1 MALGGFRRV
10 PALAP
15 AAGSIRPRVQAGRR
29 RDCGGLGRRQST
41 ADSRVFAA
49 RRDGAAGRR
58 RAHAARSDHRRHAPR
73 RAAVAC
79 GFTRH
84 ARARQSRR
92 PHGAQRQP
100 HQQHRGHAQHRA
112 GHDPRPDDP
121 AGLPESDMEMT
132 TTPSA
137 IGRLLFLLLLTG
149 CGRGTP
155 AHSADGPYDVV
166 LKGGWIIDGSGNP
179 RYRGD
184 VAIRGDRVAAVGFL
198 GTATAKDTV
207 DVSGLVV
214 APGFIDMMG
223 QSEINAL
230 IDNRVFSKVTQGITT
245 EVTGEGGSVAP
256 LTDRLV
262 QDDSDAIQKWHYRED
277 WRDLNGY
284 FAQLERQRV
293 ALNIATFV
301 GATQVRLAVVGNE
314 NRDPTPAELT
324 HMTAIVDTLME
335 QGALG
340 VWTALEYAPASYSKT
355 DELIALARAA
365 SRHGGIYASHMR
377 DEGQHIDEALNEV
390 FRIAKE
396 AQIPAEVSHLKL
408 SGRRSW
414 GQMPR
419 VLAKIDSARAAGLDV
434 TADQYPYIRAATS
447 LDASIPTWAESGG
460 WDSLLIRL
468 RDPATRTR
476 LQREIVNPQTESFF
490 VAAGGGTGVLI
501 TGTFQDSLRYMQGK
515 TVAQIAAMHHR
526 DTVETVFDIVLAE
539 GGHRTDAAYAIMN
552 EPDVQAGMKQWW
564 IAVNT
569 DFGGVAP
576 DGPFGTQSAHP
587 RAYGSFPRI
596 LGRYSRDLKLFPLE
610 FAVRKMTSLAAQ
622 RVGLADRGL
631 LRPGMY
637 ADITVFNP
645 VTVIDHAT
653 FEQPHQTSVGIE
665 YVFVN
670 GRMVLKHGQ
679 MTDARPGRGL
689 RGPGYRG
696 SR

>member
-1 MALGGFRRV
+1 MV
-10 PALAP
+10 
-15 AAGSIRPRVQAGRR
+15 GR
-29 RDCGGLGRRQST
+29 S
-41 ADSRVFAA
+41 V
-49 RRDGAAGRR
+49 
-58 RAHAARSDHRRHAPR
+58 
-73 RAAVAC
+73 
-79 GFTRH
+79 
-84 ARARQSRR
+84 
-92 PHGAQRQP
+92 
-100 HQQHRGHAQHRA
+100 
-112 GHDPRPDDP
+112 
-121 AGLPESDMEMT
+121 
-132 TTPSA
+132 
-137 IGRLLFLLLLTG
+137 FLLLLTA
-149 CGRGTP
+149 CGVGKAP
-155 AHSADGPYDVV
+155 QSSGPFDVI
-166 LKGGWIIDGSGNP
+166 LKGGWIVDGSGNP

-198 GTATAKDTV
+198 GTATAGDTV

-256 LTDRLV
+256 LTDKLV
-262 QDDSDAIQKWHYRED
+262 QNDSDAMKKWHYRED

-284 FAQLERQRV
+284 FAQLERQTV

-314 NRDPTPAELT
+314 NRAPTAAELS
-324 HMTAIVDTLME
+324 HMVAIVDTLME

-355 DELIALARAA
+355 EELIALARAA

-377 DEGQHIDEALNEV
+377 DEGEHIDDALTEV

-396 AQIPAEVSHLKL
+396 AGIPAEVSHLKL

-468 RDPATRTR
+468 RDPAIRAR
-476 LQREIVNPQTESFF
+476 LHAEIASPQTESFF
-490 VAAGGGTGVLI
+490 AAAGGGTGVLI

-515 TVAQIAAMHHR
+515 TVAEIAALRHR
-526 DTVETVFDIVLAE
+526 DPVETIFDIVLAE
-539 GGHRTDAAYAIMN
+539 QGHRTDAVYAIMQ

-564 IAVNT
+564 MAVNT

-576 DGPFGTQSAHP
+576 DGPLGTQSAHP

-631 LRPGMY
+631 VRPGFY

-645 VTVIDHAT
+645 VTVIDRAT

-670 GRMVLKHGQ
+670 GQMVLKQGQ
-679 MTDARPGRGL
+679 MTNARPGRGL

-696 SR
+696 NR

>member
-1 MALGGFRRV
+1 ME
-10 PALAP
+10 
-15 AAGSIRPRVQAGRR
+15 IK
-29 RDCGGLGRRQST
+29 LGRS
-41 ADSRVFAA
+41 VF
-49 RRDGAAGRR
+49 
-58 RAHAARSDHRRHAPR
+58 
-73 RAAVAC
+73 
-79 GFTRH
+79 
-84 ARARQSRR
+84 
-92 PHGAQRQP
+92 
-100 HQQHRGHAQHRA
+100 
-112 GHDPRPDDP
+112 
-121 AGLPESDMEMT
+121 
-132 TTPSA
+132 
-137 IGRLLFLLLLTG
+137 LLFLTA
-149 CGRGTP
+149 CGMGKP
-155 AHSADGPYDVV
+155 SQSSDGPFDVI
-166 LKGGWIIDGSGNP
+166 LKGGWIVDGSGNP

-184 VAIRGDRVAAVGFL
+184 VAIRGDRIAAVGFL
-198 GTATAKDTV
+198 GQATARDTI

-223 QSEINAL
+223 QSEFNVL
-230 IDNRVFSKVTQGITT
+230 IDNRVLSKITQGITT

-262 QDDSDAIQKWHYRED
+262 LADSDAMKKWHYRED

-284 FAQLERQRV
+284 FAQLERQGSS
-293 ALNIATFV
+293 LNFATFV

-314 NRDPTPAELT
+314 NRAPTAAELAR
-324 HMTAIVDTLME
+324 MVAIVDTLME

-365 SRHGGIYASHMR
+365 RRHGGIYASHMR
-377 DEGQHIDEALNEV
+377 NEGEHIDDALNEL

-396 AQIPAEVSHLKL
+396 ADIPAEVSHLKL
-408 SGRRSW
+408 SGRRAW

-419 VLAKIDSARAAGLDV
+419 ILARIDSVRAAGLDV
-434 TADQYPYIRAATS
+434 MADQYPYIRAATS

-460 WDSLLIRL
+460 MDSLLIRL
-468 RDPATRTR
+468 RDPAMRAR
-476 LQREIVNPQTESFF
+476 LHREMLNPAGGEVFYS
-490 VAAGGGTGVLI
+490 AAGGADGILI

-515 TVAQIAAMHHR
+515 TVAQIAAARHR
-526 DTVETVFDIVLAE
+526 DPIETVFDIVLAE
-539 GGHRTDAAYAIMN
+539 KGHRTDAVYAIMD
-552 EPDVQAGMKQWW
+552 EPDVQAAMKQWW
-564 IAVNT
+564 VAVNT

-596 LGRYSRDLKLFPLE
+596 LGHYSRDLKLFPLE

-631 LRPGMY
+631 VKPGMY

-645 VTVIDHAT
+645 RTVIDRAT
-653 FEQPHQTSVGIE
+653 FEQPHQTSVGID

-670 GRMVLKHGQ
+670 GQRVLNKGQ
-679 MTDARPGRGL
+679 LTNARPGRGL

-696 SR
+696 TR

>member
-1 MALGGFRRV
+1 
-10 PALAP
+10 
-15 AAGSIRPRVQAGRR
+15 
-29 RDCGGLGRRQST
+29 
-41 ADSRVFAA
+41 
-49 RRDGAAGRR
+49 
-58 RAHAARSDHRRHAPR
+58 
-73 RAAVAC
+73 
-79 GFTRH
+79 
-84 ARARQSRR
+84 
-92 PHGAQRQP
+92 
-100 HQQHRGHAQHRA
+100 
-112 GHDPRPDDP
+112 
-121 AGLPESDMEMT
+121 MEISK
-132 TTPSA
+132 TPSA
-137 IGRLLFLLLLTG
+137 ISRLCFLLLITACGTG
-149 CGRGTP
+149 G
-155 AHSADGPYDVV
+155 SAANEGPYDVI
-166 LKGGWIIDGSGNP
+166 LKNGWIVDGSGNP

-184 VAIRGDRVAAVGFL
+184 VAITGDRIAAVGFL
-198 GTATAKDTV
+198 GNATARDTV
-207 DVSGLVV
+207 DASGFVV

-223 QSEINAL
+223 QSEINVL
-230 IDNRVFSKVTQGITT
+230 IDNRVLSKVTQGITT

-262 QDDSDAIQKWHYRED
+262 ADDSDAMKKWHYRED

-284 FAQLERQRV
+284 FAQLERQGS
-293 ALNIATFV
+293 ALNIAMFV
-301 GATQVRLAVVGNE
+301 GATQVRLVVVGKE
-314 NRDPTPAELT
+314 NRAPTAAELS
-324 HMTAIVDTLME
+324 HMAAIVDTLME

-365 SRHGGIYASHMR
+365 RRHGGIYASHMR
-377 DEGQHIDEALNEV
+377 DEGEHIDDALNEV

-396 AQIPAEVSHLKL
+396 ADIPAEVSHLKL
-408 SGRRSW
+408 SGRSSW

-468 RDPATRTR
+468 RDPATRAR
-476 LQREIVNPQTESFF
+476 LHAEIVNPRGESFF
-490 VAAGGGTGVLI
+490 SAAGGGGGVLI

-515 TVAQIAAMHHR
+515 TVAEIAAMRHR
-526 DTVETVFDIVLAE
+526 DPVETVFDIVLAE
-539 GGHRTDAAYAIMN
+539 QGHRTDAVYAIMQ

-564 IAVNT
+564 MAVNT

-576 DGPFGTQSAHP
+576 DGPLSTQSAHP

-596 LGRYSRDLKLFPLE
+596 LGHYSRDLKLFPLE

-622 RVGLADRGL
+622 RVNLSDRGL
-631 LRPGMY
+631 VKPGFY

-645 VTVIDHAT
+645 ETVIDRAT

-670 GRMVLKHGQ
+670 GQMVLRKGQ
-679 MTDARPGRGL
+679 MTNARPGRGL
-689 RGPGYRG
+689 RGPGYR
-696 SR
+696 RD

>member
-1 MALGGFRRV
+1 MV
-10 PALAP
+10 
-15 AAGSIRPRVQAGRR
+15 GR
-29 RDCGGLGRRQST
+29 S
-41 ADSRVFAA
+41 V
-49 RRDGAAGRR
+49 
-58 RAHAARSDHRRHAPR
+58 
-73 RAAVAC
+73 
-79 GFTRH
+79 
-84 ARARQSRR
+84 
-92 PHGAQRQP
+92 
-100 HQQHRGHAQHRA
+100 
-112 GHDPRPDDP
+112 
-121 AGLPESDMEMT
+121 
-132 TTPSA
+132 
-137 IGRLLFLLLLTG
+137 FLLLLTA
-149 CGRGTP
+149 CGVGKAP
-155 AHSADGPYDVV
+155 QSSGPFDVI
-166 LKGGWIIDGSGNP
+166 LQGGWIVDGSGNP

-198 GTATAKDTV
+198 GTATARDTV

-256 LTDRLV
+256 LTDKLV
-262 QDDSDAIQKWHYRED
+262 QDDSDAMKKWHYRED

-284 FAQLERQRV
+284 FAQLERQKV

-314 NRDPTPAELT
+314 NRDPTPAELA

-414 GQMPR
+414 GQMLR

-468 RDPATRTR
+468 RDPATRAR
-476 LQREIVNPQTESFF
+476 LHREIVNPQTESFF

-539 GGHRTDAAYAIMN
+539 GGHRTDAVYAIMN

-564 IAVNT
+564 MAVNT

-576 DGPFGTQSAHP
+576 DGPLGTQSAHP
-587 RAYGSFPRI
+587 RAYGTFPRI
-596 LGRYSRDLKLFPLE
+596 LGHYSRDLKLFSLE

-631 LRPGMY
+631 VRPGFY
-637 ADITVFNP
+637 ADLTVFNP
-645 VTVIDHAT
+645 VTVIDRAT

-670 GRMVLKHGQ
+670 GQLVLKKGQ
-679 MTDARPGRGL
+679 ITSARPGRGL
-689 RGPGYRG
+689 RGPGYTGTR
-696 SR
+696 

>member
-1 MALGGFRRV
+1 MEMRSRSSVVSRLFFLLLVSG
-10 PALAP
+10 
-15 AAGSIRPRVQAGRR
+15 
-29 RDCGGLGRRQST
+29 CGTGT
-41 ADSRVFAA
+41 P
-49 RRDGAAGRR
+49 
-58 RAHAARSDHRRHAPR
+58 ARSD
-73 RAAVAC
+73 
-79 GFTRH
+79 
-84 ARARQSRR
+84 
-92 PHGAQRQP
+92 
-100 HQQHRGHAQHRA
+100 
-112 GHDPRPDDP
+112 
-121 AGLPESDMEMT
+121 
-132 TTPSA
+132 
-137 IGRLLFLLLLTG
+137 
-149 CGRGTP
+149 
-155 AHSADGPYDVV
+155 GPFDVI
-166 LKGGWIIDGSGNP
+166 LKNGWIIDGSGNP

-207 DVSGLVV
+207 DVSRLVV

-256 LTDRLV
+256 LTDKLV
-262 QDDSDAIQKWHYRED
+262 QDDSDAMKKWHYRED

-284 FAQLERQRV
+284 FAQLERQKV

-314 NRDPTPAELT
+314 NRDPTPAERA

-414 GQMPR
+414 GQMLR

-468 RDPATRTR
+468 RDPATRAR
-476 LQREIVNPQTESFF
+476 LHREIVNPQTESFF

-539 GGHRTDAAYAIMN
+539 GGHRTDAVYAIMN

-564 IAVNT
+564 MAVNT

-576 DGPFGTQSAHP
+576 DGPLGTQSAHP
-587 RAYGSFPRI
+587 RAYGTFPRI
-596 LGRYSRDLKLFPLE
+596 LGHYSRDLKLFSLE

-631 LRPGMY
+631 VRPGFY
-637 ADITVFNP
+637 ADLTVFNP
-645 VTVIDHAT
+645 VTVIDRAT

-670 GRMVLKHGQ
+670 GQMVLKKGEI
-679 MTDARPGRGL
+679 TNARPGRGL
-689 RGPGYRG
+689 RGPGYTGTR
-696 SR
+696 